1 LHFSAAT
8 HISKVSCTDMARNKP
23 GQPENKKC

>member
-1 LHFSAAT
+1 
-8 HISKVSCTDMARNKP
+8 MARNKP